1 MLGIVL
7 RFISFV
13 LTTISNYMINREA
26 TELFEALRLQKLR
39 AVEHILDFMNSS
51 DDGDIAVAI
60 EILEDVYVK
69 NGEIEIFEQDK
80 NYNPDSKFSLNSEE
94 ILKSFC
100 SFIDIWVHNEFS
112 NKISFCFL
120 STNSIAKER
129 PTTRTKNLNLVYP
142 KDKILDILA
151 DTENSLTPEIGN
163 LIRAIVTDF
172 YKENYSE
179 ESTQIYHTL
188 KSIEEELWIV
198 FLNNIKWVF
207 GHPSVDA
214 LELSVKTK
222 ISNYELFSVYMN
234 RGTED
239 IIKSRLLDIVEKK
252 ATTNDRLFK
261 LVQKADVRNAFLE
274 VVDPSQETSG
284 VDEVYKL
291 WETIE
296 KPDDSRNLSEKVL
309 SVCPDFDKIKL
320 SIYERKASM
329 AKVEERRLKNSP
341 KYLALKYR
349 VFEYCYE
356 NLYNYISKKENIKF
370 NNEELISTI
379 ETISI
384 GCISE
389 FNELKKDYDYGK
401 HRESIIMELFIEF
414 IDSCYLA
421 FD

>member
-1 MLGIVL
+1 MLGIVP

-13 LTTISNYMINREA
+13 LNNLPNYMINREA
-26 TELFEALRLQKLR
+26 PELLEALRLQKLR

-51 DDGDIAVAI
+51 EDGDIAVAI
-60 EILEDVYVK
+60 EILEDVYVNK
-69 NGEIEIFEQDK
+69 GETEIYEQNK
-80 NYNPDSKFSLNSEE
+80 NYNPESKFSLNSEE

-129 PTTRTKNLNLVYP
+129 PTARTKKLDLIYP
-142 KDKILDILA
+142 KDKILDILV
-151 DTENSLTPEIGN
+151 DPEKLLTPEIAN
-163 LIRAIVTDF
+163 LIKAVVTDF
-172 YKENYSE
+172 YEENYSE
-179 ESTQIYHTL
+179 ESVQIYHTL
-188 KSIEEELWIV
+188 KSIDEDLWIV
-198 FLNNIKWVF
+198 FLNNIRWVF

-222 ISNYELFSVYMN
+222 ISDYELFSIYSN

-252 ATTNDRLFK
+252 ATNNDRLFK
-261 LVQKADVRNAFLE
+261 LVQRADVRNAFLE
-274 VVDPSQETSG
+274 VIDPSQEISD
-284 VDEVYKL
+284 VDDVYKL

-296 KPDDSRNLSEKVL
+296 KPDDSRNLSEKIL

-370 NNEELISTI
+370 NNDELTLTI

>member
-1 MLGIVL
+1 MLGIVP

-13 LTTISNYMINREA
+13 LNNLPNYMINREA
-26 TELFEALRLQKLR
+26 PELLEALRLQKLR

-51 DDGDIAVAI
+51 EDGDIAVAI
-60 EILEDVYVK
+60 EILEDVYINK
-69 NGEIEIFEQDK
+69 GETEIYEQNK
-80 NYNPDSKFSLNSEE
+80 NYNPESKFSLNSEE

-129 PTTRTKNLNLVYP
+129 PTARTKKLDLIYP
-142 KDKILDILA
+142 KDKILDILV
-151 DTENSLTPEIGN
+151 DPEKLLTPEIAN
-163 LIRAIVTDF
+163 LIKAVVTDF
-172 YKENYSE
+172 YEENYSE
-179 ESTQIYHTL
+179 ESVQIYHTL
-188 KSIEEELWIV
+188 ISIDEDLWIV
-198 FLNNIKWVF
+198 FLNNIRWVF

-222 ISNYELFSVYMN
+222 ISDYELFSIYSN

-252 ATTNDRLFK
+252 ATNNDRLFK
-261 LVQKADVRNAFLE
+261 LVQRADVRNAFLE
-274 VVDPSQETSG
+274 VIDPSQEISG
-284 VDEVYKL
+284 VDDVYKL

-296 KPDDSRNLSEKVL
+296 KPDDSRNLSEKIL
-309 SVCPDFDKIKL
+309 SVCPGFDKIKL

-370 NNEELISTI
+370 NNYELTSTI